1 MKLAGILVFL
11 ILSVRAGFSQTDTAT
26 YKVPYKVEN
35 GDTIYMAYLGEVN
48 IILHRGFNNKWD
60 ERKYWRLVYNL
71 KKVYPYAKLAKEKL
85 EEMNEHFLTLNSEKE
100 RKAYTKEVEKEIRTK
115 FEEDLKK
122 LTITQGRLLIKLIDR
137 ETGQT
142 SYQLIKELR
151 GSLSAFF
158 WQTLARLFGSNLKTE
173 YDGAGADKL
182 IEEILVAIDEGY
194 L

>member
-1 MKLAGILVFL
+1 VFL
-11 ILSVRAGFSQTDTAT
+11 FLTINAGFAQTDTAT
-26 YKVPYKVEN
+26 YKVPFKVEN

-48 IILHRGFNNKWD
+48 IILQKGFKNKWD

-71 KKVYPYAKLAKEKL
+71 KKVYPYAKMAKDKL
-85 EEMNEHFLTLNSEKE
+85 NDMNEHFLTLNSERE
-100 RKAYTKEVEKEIRTK
+100 RKAYTKQVEKEIRAN

-122 LTITQGRLLIKLIDR
+122 LTVTQGRLLIKLIDR
-137 ETGQT
+137 ETGRT
-142 SYQLIKELR
+142 SYELVKELR
-151 GSLSAFF
+151 GNLSAIF

-182 IEEILVAIDEGY
+182 IEDILVAIDDGY